1 MFRPVTLIAAA
12 LLIQGAAAQDT
23 TPADEPLMDEVVDEI
38 IVRGGKINPALAA
51 FEAGDFATAE
61 IEFTKN
67 ARCARRVE
75 RNRAAALDQLRSN
88 QIGQNVRA
96 GGASSGG
103 GQAAAQSGQTGQG
116 GAPAT
121 FQASATRADEA
132 DEAEEAV
139 SLSTC
144 GNRGYQVY
152 MAGLSQLQLGK
163 IAEVKDSFAQ
173 AVTLNK
179 NLYDA
184 HYRLGLIGLLEGD
197 EKKARKHL
205 GRMRTIGRRCR
216 DCADKGEIDAF
227 AADLAARLR

>member
-1 MFRPVTLIAAA
+1 MFRPVTLVAAA
-12 LLIQGAAAQDT
+12 LLLQGAAAQDT
-23 TPADEPLMDEVVDEI
+23 VPSDEVVDEI

-51 FEAGDFATAE
+51 FEAGDYATAE

-75 RNRAAALDQLRSN
+75 RNQAAALDQLRSN

-103 GQAAAQSGQTGQG
+103 SQAAAQSGQAGQG
-116 GAPAT
+116 GATSPT
-121 FQASATRADEA
+121 FQASATRADV
-132 DEAEEAV
+132 AEEAV
-139 SLSTC
+139 SVSTC
-144 GNRGYQVY
+144 GNRSYQVY

-163 IAEVKDSFAQ
+163 IAEAKDSFAQ
-173 AVTLNK
+173 AVALNK

-205 GRMRTIGRRCR
+205 KRMRTIGRRCR
-216 DCADKGEIDAF
+216 DCSDRREIDAF
-227 AADLAARLR
+227 AVDLAARLG